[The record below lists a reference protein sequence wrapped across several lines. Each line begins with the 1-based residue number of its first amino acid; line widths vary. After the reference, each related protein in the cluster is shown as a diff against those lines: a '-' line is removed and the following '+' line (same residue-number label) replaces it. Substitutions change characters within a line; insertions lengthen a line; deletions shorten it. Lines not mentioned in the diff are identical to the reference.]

1 MLHIALNPKH
11 RPCGQFSLA
20 PSLGCSRCEKKA
32 VYFRRYSGQRFCK
45 KHFLQYF
52 EEKVRKTIQKYKMIE
67 RGEKIGV
74 ALSGGK
80 DSITTLSV
88 LNKLSKKLDLEI
100 CAIAVDEGIRGY
112 RSATIKSAR
121 SFCSEQNIPLHI
133 VSFRRRFGTTLDKI
147 MRQEKNACTYC
158 GVLRRRLLSEK
169 ARELRLDK
177 LATGHN
183 LDDEVQAI
191 MMNYIRGD
199 IERLARL
206 KRSLLN
212 KKFMP
217 RIKPLSEMPE
227 KEVALYALLREFPVS
242 FAECPYSLGT
252 FRAGIRDFVNGL
264 EKNNAGIKFSILK
277 GYQKLLPY
285 LELKTAMHEC
295 ELCGEPTSQKICKT
309 CSLVKRSDF
318 DRKLVGMPSFSR
330 KGTRRNSEARAQDT
344 RFCSRNTRFLAI
356 ASENLYSR
364 N

>member
-1 MLHIALNPKH
+1 MQCTKC
-11 RPCGQFSLA
+11 RG
-20 PSLGCSRCEKKA
+20 KA
-32 VYFRRYSGQRFCK
+32 VYHRRYSGQRFCK
-45 KHFLQYF
+45 EHFLQYF

-80 DSITTLSV
+80 DSIATLSI
-88 LNKLSKKLDLEI
+88 LNELGKKLDVDI
-100 CAIAVDEGIRGY
+100 CAIAIDEGIEGY
-112 RSATIKSAR
+112 RNDTLKSVK
-121 SFCSEQNIPLHI
+121 SFCAERDIPLHI
-133 VSFRRRFGTTLDKI
+133 VSFEDRFGTTLDEI

-158 GVLRRRLLSEK
+158 GVLRRRILGEK
-169 ARELRLDK
+169 PRELGVDK

-199 IERLARL
+199 IERLVRL
-206 KRSLLN
+206 KHSLSHE
-212 KKFMP
+212 KFIP

-252 FRAGIRDFVNGL
+252 FRAGIRDFINEL

-285 LELKTAMHEC
+285 LELKKAMHEC
-295 ELCGEPTSQKICKT
+295 EICGEPASQKICKT
-309 CSLVKRSDF
+309 CLLVE
-318 DRKLVGMPSFSR
+318 V
-330 KGTRRNSEARAQDT
+330 
-344 RFCSRNTRFLAI
+344 
-356 ASENLYSR
+356 
-364 N
+364 